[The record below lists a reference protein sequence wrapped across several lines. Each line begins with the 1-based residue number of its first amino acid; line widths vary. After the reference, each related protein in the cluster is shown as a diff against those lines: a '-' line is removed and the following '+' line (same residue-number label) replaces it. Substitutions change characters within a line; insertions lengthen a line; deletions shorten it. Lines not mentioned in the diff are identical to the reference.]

1 VPRRLVI
8 RYVFSRE
15 QQEKTEK
22 KKAPGMLM
30 TTAACGTFLFF
41 SQTEIA
47 QQYAKIIASVA
58 GKLPV
63 KRFDGVEESE

>member
-1 VPRRLVI
+1 
-8 RYVFSRE
+8 
-15 QQEKTEK
+15 
-22 KKAPGMLM
+22 MLM